1 MYFYCLVLAYKH
13 YAHVHTHNTHTAI
26 IFPFFSLLRK
36 LVRLLQKKNTHI
48 YLVSGGFR
56 KIIEP
61 VMDYL
66 NIPKENLFANRM
78 IFDSKGLC

>member
-1 MYFYCLVLAYKH
+1 MYAE
-13 YAHVHTHNTHTAI
+13 N
-26 IFPFFSLLRK
+26 FFLLRK
-36 LVRLLQKKNTHI
+36 LIHLLQKRSTHI

-78 IFDSKGLC
+78 IFDSKGLYERCVTV